1 MKHLQVALS
10 ILLSLF
16 LSASP
21 VHARSAVP
29 IVNLENESIAA
40 ASGKA
45 LTLDDVAKAL
55 RQAAPVRGWRIEN
68 GGPGKA
74 VATLEVRGKHTIK
87 VDISYTEK
95 SISFK
100 YKDSVNMKYASDDDG
115 KPVIHPFYNK
125 WVQNLLSDIR
135 IELGRF

>member
-1 MKHLQVALS
+1 MKRLQNS
-10 ILLSLF
+10 LLVLLCLF
-16 LSASP
+16 FWVGP
-21 VHARSAVP
+21 VNARAPVP
-29 IVNLENESIAA
+29 VVNLENESIAA

-55 RQAAPVRGWRIEN
+55 RQAAPVRGWRIED

-95 SISFK
+95 NISFK

-125 WVQNLLSDIR
+125 WVQNLLGDIR
-135 IELGRF
+135 VELGRF

>member
-1 MKHLQVALS
+1 MKNLQVVLSAL
-10 ILLSLF
+10 LCLF
-16 LSASP
+16 FFASP

-55 RQAAPVRGWRIEN
+55 LQAAPVRGWTIED

-87 VDISYTEK
+87 VDVEYTER

-100 YKDSVNMKYASDDDG
+100 YKDSVNMKYGSDDEG
-115 KPVIHPFYNK
+115 KPVIHPFYSK
-125 WVQNLLSDIR
+125 WVRNLLSDLR